1 MAFDFLTD
9 KEDFNQNKTTSG
21 GRFKSGKNVFIDKY
35 QSHLDAHNIFGI
47 PFERKYFRLKA
58 NFDFIKG
65 YYADNN
71 IKGRIGRNF
80 YGPKTKLAQ
89 LKEGYTQFQKPEL
102 LDEALNKLK
111 VNINDD
117 LFSGLDKPKVNFNDK
132 FGIFSFD
139 LASMMMTYVFEYYTK
154 NGDKVDSNYVEKNK
168 NGQFVFTPNG
178 QIVDQ
183 VIKRRE
189 DGTPVVVS
197 QVNNSYID
205 FEKQEKEQR
214 SVEIMVNVSFAGVE
228 GAEKVIYNSLAGIT
242 VAENLL
248 KKGFKVKLTGLF
260 SIQYKGTHYFH
271 IIPVKRFNQP
281 LDKNAAAYV
290 LGDPRFFRYEIFKL
304 IAHGIDQS
312 GIKVPETFGIIETN
326 LDLISR
332 RIEKNYVPNSQ
343 RKQADSRLYFG
354 GSRDM
359 TDVKNEV
366 DKALDI
372 LNENYGNEKATA

>member
-1 MAFDFLTD
+1 MAFDFLAD

-58 NFDFIKG
+58 NFDFIKR
-65 YYADNN
+65 YYADDN
-71 IKGRIGRNF
+71 ISRDF
-80 YGPKTKLAQ
+80 YGPKTKLAK

-189 DGTPVVVS
+189 DGTPVVVKNKKKS
-197 QVNNSYID
+197 
-205 FEKQEKEQR
+205 K
-214 SVEIMVNVSFAGVE
+214 G
-228 GAEKVIYNSLAGIT
+228 
-242 VAENLL
+242 LL
-248 KKGFKVKLTGLF
+248 K
-260 SIQYKGTHYFH
+260 
-271 IIPVKRFNQP
+271 
-281 LDKNAAAYV
+281 
-290 LGDPRFFRYEIFKL
+290 
-304 IAHGIDQS
+304 
-312 GIKVPETFGIIETN
+312 
-326 LDLISR
+326 
-332 RIEKNYVPNSQ
+332 
-343 RKQADSRLYFG
+343 
-354 GSRDM
+354 
-359 TDVKNEV
+359 
-366 DKALDI
+366 
-372 LNENYGNEKATA
+372 